1 MRFWRLLLALM
12 VGTII
17 STARSDEVR
26 VYEEPLTIPTYRVRE
41 PEIMPRWSDRIYPY
55 TMLDRITNEKYDR
68 TYRALWVEN
77 EYVKA
82 LVLPEIGGRLHGAQ
96 DKTNGYQFLYDQVT
110 IKPGLVGLTG
120 AWISGGVEWN
130 FPDGHRASGFRD
142 TDYRIVENEDGSK
155 TAWTGEIDRVSK
167 MRWSVGTTVHPGR
180 NWVETKMRLYNC
192 TPYIHRFQFWATSG
206 VRATLEYQA
215 VIPGEI
221 VTGHG
226 KHGFF
231 RWPVDHGVN
240 ITYWKNL
247 PGASSFF
254 AWESEAD
261 YFGGYSPEEKAGMVH
276 FADHNIVRGKK
287 LWTWGA
293 APSGRIWE
301 DILTDGDLPY
311 FEPQAGAY
319 SDNQPDLHWIMPGE
333 TKIFSHFW
341 FPVRDIGVWDFA
353 NLEGTLN
360 IELEKRKAG
369 IGWSPTGVNNG
380 AQVILTHDGNEI
392 FRKTV
397 DTDPGNPFI
406 DQVKAPKGADLY
418 SLRMIVLSAGG
429 DTLLAFQHP
438 RPTNPPLPEQ
448 EKPYPAPEKIKSQD
462 ELYVIGDHF
471 DKFRSPARGM
481 LYYQEA
487 LKRDPGDLRSN
498 TAVGLIYL
506 RRGKFEDA
514 LKHFEKSVERD
525 ASFYK
530 AWYFKGLAQL
540 WLGDLYQAE
549 KSLNRSSYD
558 PAYYAAAH
566 FELAQLT
573 AFQGR
578 YERALEHIERSI
590 RGNGDN
596 AQAYAV
602 KALILNRLGRHEQA
616 LAVAE
621 EIQRVD
627 PLDFFSLTEK
637 YYALINLGRSEEA
650 QKVYD
655 QALKLSRLDSDNYIE
670 LALCYARCGQYKPAV
685 RILGI
690 LPGETDNVSPMVYY
704 YLAYCNNLL
713 GNSEQATGYRAE
725 GLAASAKYCFP
736 SRLESL
742 PVLNWAIE
750 QNPDDAQAQY
760 LMGNLL
766 YSKKQAEEAIACWEK
781 AVALDPSNAIAHRNL
796 GYVFHMK
803 KDLQRARQA
812 YENAVKADPTS
823 ALAIYEL
830 EAVYVDLGFSNEEIL
845 AFLEKY
851 IDTVTQRDQALKRLV
866 SSYVQVGRYNDAL
879 KWLYDHHFKSWEGR
893 YDIHQ
898 YWVESHIRQ
907 GDIEFET
914 GNHEKA
920 LEHYRLSLEYPPNLE
935 VAAQPRTIHA
945 RKRYKVAVAL
955 EALGRKK
962 EAREMLR
969 KVVADQLAPDNAYQY
984 YKGKALEKLGKK
996 EEARKVCEQLLAAV
1010 NDRAESMSEQGEMS
1024 HYFDPGRNP
1033 QALLHFK
1040 RSLALEGLGREQ
1052 EAKLERQKAIE
1063 LDPIV
1068 ALRAF
1073 SPPRAGW

>member
-1 MRFWRLLLALM
+1 MRVWRLFLALM
-12 VGTII
+12 VGAVI
-17 STARSDEVR
+17 STARSDEVC

-77 EYVKA
+77 EFVKA

-155 TAWTGEIDRVSK
+155 TIWTGEIDRVSK

-180 NWVETKMRLYNC
+180 NYVETKVRLYNC
-192 TPYIHRFQFWATSG
+192 TPYINRFQFWATSG
-206 VRATLEYQA
+206 VRATWEYQA
-215 VIPGEI
+215 VIPAEI

-226 KHGFF
+226 KHEFF
-231 RWPVDHGVN
+231 RWPVHEGVN
-240 ITYWKNL
+240 LTYWKNL
-247 PGASSFF
+247 PGATSFF
-254 AWESEAD
+254 AWECDKD

-287 LWTWGA
+287 LWTWGT

-301 DILTDGDLPY
+301 QILTDGDLPY
-311 FEPQAGAY
+311 FEPQAGGY

-333 TKIFSHFW
+333 TKVFSHFW
-341 FPVRDIGVWDFA
+341 FPVRDIGVWDYA
-353 NLEGTLN
+353 NLEGALN
-360 IELEKRKAG
+360 LELEKRKAKF
-369 IGWSPTGVNNG
+369 GWSPTGVNKG
-380 AQVILTHDGNEI
+380 AQIILTYQGNEI
-392 FRKTV
+392 YRKTA

-406 DQVKAPKGADLY
+406 DQVQAPKKADLY
-418 SLRMIVLSAGG
+418 SLKMIVLSAGG

-438 RPTNPPLPEQ
+438 RPTNPPLPGPKRRYPPPEQ
-448 EKPYPAPEKIKSQD
+448 VESQD
-462 ELYVIGDHF
+462 ELFVIGDHF
-471 DKFRSPARGM
+471 DKFRSPERGM

-487 LKRDPGDLRSN
+487 LNRDPGDVRTN

-506 RRGKFEDA
+506 KNGQFGEA
-514 LKHFEKSVERD
+514 LKYFEKSIQRD
-525 ASFYK
+525 VSFYK

-540 WLGDLYQAE
+540 WLGDLQDAE

-558 PAYYAAAH
+558 LGYYGAAH

-573 AFQGR
+573 ASQGR
-578 YERALEHIERSI
+578 YERALEHIGRSI
-590 RGNGDN
+590 NGNGDN

-602 KALILNRLGRHEQA
+602 KALILNRLARHEQA

-621 EIQRVD
+621 QVQRMD
-627 PLDFFSLTEK
+627 PMDFLSLTEK
-637 YYALINLGRSEEA
+637 YYALTNLGRNAEA
-650 QKVYD
+650 QEVYD
-655 QALKLSRLDSDNYIE
+655 QALRLSRLDNENFLE
-670 LALCYARCGQYKPAV
+670 LAIRYARCGQYRHAV

-690 LPGETDNVSPMVYY
+690 LEEKTDNVSPMVYY
-704 YLAYCNNLL
+704 YLAYYHNFL
-713 GNSEQATGYRAE
+713 GDSAQAAGYLAK
-725 GLAASAKYCFP
+725 GSAASARYCFP

-742 PVLNWAIE
+742 PVLSWAIE
-750 QNPDDAQAQY
+750 QAPQDAQAKY
-760 LMGNLL
+760 LLGNLL
-766 YSKKQAEEAIACWEK
+766 YSKNQADEAIACWEK
-781 AVALDPSNAIAHRNL
+781 AVALDPDNAVAHRNL
-796 GYVFHMK
+796 GYAFHMK
-803 KDLQRARQA
+803 DDHQRARLA
-812 YENAVKADPTS
+812 YESAVKADPNS
-823 ALAIYEL
+823 AMVIYEL
-830 EAVYVDLGFSNEEIL
+830 EEVYVDLGIPTEKIV
-845 AFLEKY
+845 AFLEKH
-851 IDTVTQRDQALKRLV
+851 IDAVSRRDQALTRLI
-866 SSYVQVGRYNDAL
+866 SGYVQVGRYNDAL
-879 KWLYDHHFKSWEGR
+879 KWLNDHHFKSWEGR
-893 YDIHQ
+893 YGIHQ

-907 GDIEFET
+907 GDIEFEA
-914 GNHEKA
+914 GNYEKA

-945 RKRYKVAVAL
+945 RKRYKVGEAL

-962 EAREMLR
+962 EAREMFE
-969 KVVADQLAPDNAYQY
+969 KVAADKPRPDNAYQY
-984 YKGKALEKLGKK
+984 YVGKALEKLGKK
-996 EEARKVCEQLLAAV
+996 AEARKVFEDFLAAV
-1010 NDRAESMSEQGEMS
+1010 DRRSDFNDNYLVEGMN
-1024 HYFDPGRNP
+1024 FDPRRNP
-1033 QALLHFK
+1033 QALNHFK
-1040 RSLALEGLGREQ
+1040 RSLALEGLGRKDQAET
-1052 EAKLERQKAIE
+1052 ERKKAVE